1 MFFFQNYDTNQY
13 IDVYV
18 YRNVQQTRQEKEDIV
33 EMSFLEGQI
42 SMLEFFIPNLHTL
55 PSSKT
60 RLDLDDFLNLK
71 RKELEKIVKR
81 NTN

>member
-1 MFFFQNYDTNQY
+1 M
-13 IDVYV
+13 
-18 YRNVQQTRQEKEDIV
+18 QQTRQQKEDII
-33 EMSFLEGQI
+33 EMSFLKGQI
-42 SMLEFFIPNLHTL
+42 SMLEFFIPNLHTS

>member
-1 MFFFQNYDTNQY
+1 MQ
-13 IDVYV
+13 
-18 YRNVQQTRQEKEDIV
+18 KEQKDIV

-42 SMLEFFIPNLHTL
+42 SILEFFIPNLHTS

>member
-1 MFFFQNYDTNQY
+1 MMKIEQ
-13 IDVYV
+13 
-18 YRNVQQTRQEKEDIV
+18 KDIV

-42 SMLEFFIPNLHTL
+42 SILEFFIPNLHTS